1 MTELYTISNN
11 FFLRSENLKELSVER
26 RTMLK
31 LFLTKLAH
39 DSVQQRAFV
48 NMVIIIIIII
58 IIYCNWVCNLV
69 MKPYIS

>member
-1 MTELYTISNN
+1 MTELYTISNK

-48 NMVIIIIIII
+48 NMVIIIII
-58 IIYCNWVCNLV
+58 YCNWVCNLV

>member
-1 MTELYTISNN
+1 M
-11 FFLRSENLKELSVER
+11 KELSVER
-26 RTMLK
+26 RTTLK

-58 IIYCNWVCNLV
+58 IYCNWVCNVV